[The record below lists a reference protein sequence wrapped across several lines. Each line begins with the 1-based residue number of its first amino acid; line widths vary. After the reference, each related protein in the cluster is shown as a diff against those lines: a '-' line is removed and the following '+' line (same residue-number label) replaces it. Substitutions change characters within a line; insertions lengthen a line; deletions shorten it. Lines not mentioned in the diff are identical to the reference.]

1 MLKSIIRDKKIITI
15 PNALS
20 ALRILMIPAILYYI
34 NHQYE
39 LAFFCLLLSWVTDI
53 LDGWIA
59 RKFHMTSDL
68 GIVLDPVADKLT
80 QGCVLLAIGTSKPWM
95 TALCMLLIAKES
107 IMVLFG
113 LAVLKKTNRTYS
125 AKWHGKVANGCI
137 YTTLAAH
144 ILWKDM
150 PNTYSTGMI
159 IFCAAAML
167 LSLVLYCLRYASIIR
182 KTNSVL

>member
-1 MLKSIIRDKKIITI
+1 MLRSIIRDNKILTI

-20 ALRILMIPAILYYI
+20 VLRIMMIPAIIYYI
-34 NHQYE
+34 HNQYQ
-39 LAFFCLLLSWVTDI
+39 LAFLYLLLSGTTDV
-53 LDGWIA
+53 LDGLIA

-80 QGCVLLAIGTSKPWM
+80 QGCVLIALAKSTPWM

-113 LAVLKKTNRTYS
+113 LTVLKKTNRTYS

-167 LSLVLYCLRYASIIR
+167 LSLVLYCLQYASILQNM
-182 KTNSVL
+182 NSTV

>member
-39 LAFFCLLLSWVTDI
+39 LAFFYLLLSWVTDI
-53 LDGWIA
+53 LDGVIA

-80 QGCVLLAIGTSKPWM
+80 QGCVLIALAKSTPWM

-107 IMVLFG
+107 IIVLFG
-113 LAVLKKTNRTYS
+113 LTVLKKTNRTYS

-144 ILWKDM
+144 ILLKDM
-150 PNTYSTGMI
+150 QNAYSNGMI
-159 IFCAAAML
+159 ILCAAAML
-167 LSLVLYCLRYASIIR
+167 LSLVLYCLQYTSIL
-182 KTNSVL
+182 KETNSAV